1 MKVLKWTTA
10 VICVISIIITVLF
23 TAVDYWSVQNKEFY
37 RQQYVENDV
46 YDFIDIEEDEL
57 MRVTDV
63 LLDYLSGKRDS
74 LYVEAEYNGGV
85 SDFFDEIEKAHMID
99 VQVLYVACIWLRR
112 IAVVVLLAGIIAMF
126 FMLPQYHRIFS
137 SNQFYQCQAIREEQ
151 PLSFQP
157 RIHHHMDNL
166 CSVYLT
172 VDDTFRL
179 DSSTLAN
186 SKIDCWNSEIW

>member
-1 MKVLKWTTA
+1 MGLKVLKWTTA

-74 LYVEAEYNGGV
+74 LYVEAEYNGST
-85 SDFFDEIEKAHMID
+85 SDFFDDIEKAKHAEKEFKK
-99 VQVLYVACIWLRR
+99 LTKL
-112 IAVVVLLAGIIAMF
+112 
-126 FMLPQYHRIFS
+126 
-137 SNQFYQCQAIREEQ
+137 
-151 PLSFQP
+151 
-157 RIHHHMDNL
+157 
-166 CSVYLT
+166 VYL
-172 VDDTFRL
+172 V
-179 DSSTLAN
+179 
-186 SKIDCWNSEIW
+186 